1 MIDAALFIAKRQQ
14 LSIAVMNDSNR
25 RAEAKLQRALANG
38 ERILR
43 IVHSS
48 ADYGIDVHVKVGIVG
63 QHLQL
68 FVEDLQAL
76 LRNFVRIDVINRNL

>member
-1 MIDAALFIAKRQQ
+1 MHAA
-14 LSIAVMNDSNR
+14 
-25 RAEAKLQRALANG
+25 
-38 ERILR
+38 
-43 IVHSS
+43 
-48 ADYGIDVHVKVGIVG
+48 ADHGIDIHVEVSVVG